1 MNRELLLSNKCYW
14 ILYESSHLTA
24 HSEFYSEEIFDASLV
39 SSDERKSSMQDYSNW
54 LRNEYLFIGNYS
66 SEILLN
72 GIDVVGPSFGRLE
85 RRLQNN
91 YKIKT
96 WQIDVNRFCNDIE
109 RYYSERLSK
118 YEVVIC
124 IPNIEKNREIIINV
138 FEQEGYYL
146 INETQN
152 KFGQSSDVSW
162 ICMFFVP
169 MVERNVFYWV
179 KDTLHL
185 YCTCSYENVD
195 DILKNGIVPDDF
207 NKKRKYRP
215 RTHFFIEEDKNRS
228 YQYAKELYNLHPERG
243 SEYALI
249 EVDTSLLSDDSH
261 FYFDWTIEGDST
273 VSTIDTINPACIS
286 AVEKFDTKH
295 IVIDETYVPTKR
307 ELQNQKKAYKLIKEY
322 QKDHPLIIHDC
333 QFVSAA
339 FNKTSDL
346 KELWGL
352 LKSNG
357 ICCSSFGRIQ
367 GGNMFTMFFRI
378 Y

>member
-1 MNRELLLSNKCYW
+1 
-14 ILYESSHLTA
+14 
-24 HSEFYSEEIFDASLV
+24 
-39 SSDERKSSMQDYSNW
+39 
-54 LRNEYLFIGNYS
+54 
-66 SEILLN
+66 
-72 GIDVVGPSFGRLE
+72 
-85 RRLQNN
+85 
-91 YKIKT
+91 
-96 WQIDVNRFCNDIE
+96 
-109 RYYSERLSK
+109 
-118 YEVVIC
+118 
-124 IPNIEKNREIIINV
+124 
-138 FEQEGYYL
+138 
-146 INETQN
+146 
-152 KFGQSSDVSW
+152 
-162 ICMFFVP
+162 MFFVP

-179 KDTLHL
+179 KDALHL
-185 YCTCSYENVD
+185 YCTCLYENVD
-195 DILKNGIVPDDF
+195 DILRNGIIPDDF

-249 EVDTSLLSDDSH
+249 EVDTSLLPDDSH
-261 FYFDWTIEGDST
+261 FYFDGTIEGDST

-295 IVIDETYVPTKR
+295 IVIDETYVLTKR

-322 QKDHPLIIHDC
+322 QKERPLIIHDC
-333 QFVSAA
+333 RFVSAA